1 MEIIVKVMRLCVTV
15 FFVSVAYAQSA
26 SQSPSQSADKPTFE
40 IASVQVSPRA
50 TWAKTPPN
58 AMQGGF
64 LVGDRYEIHRATML
78 DLIHLAWQVDA
89 DKIYGG
95 PSWLDY
101 DKFDIVAKTAP
112 GTRAETL
119 RRMLQSL
126 LAERFQLV
134 VMPDTKPLPAYVLSA
149 GKDQTR
155 LKAAEGASAEG
166 CKNAQ
171 TRLNG
176 SGPPTAE
183 IRCQSVTMD
192 EFASGMRRLA
202 TAFFERLPVVNSTH
216 IEGAWDIDLKYP
228 ARIMRIT
235 PSGIQS
241 ENGNSLFEAV
251 EKQLGL
257 KLELGK
263 TPQQVL
269 SVASARE
276 QPTRDRAGAA
286 DALPPLPPPQF
297 EVAAIRVCDP
307 KAPAVGGSGPAIVT
321 PRIEPGGRVTATCY
335 PLLLLLRQALNL
347 TASQDI
353 VGLPKSLQ
361 GGTIA
366 NRISITARAPAGTAP
381 NEVTEAAQM
390 RDILN
395 PLLKSLLVDRY
406 KLTYHYEDRP
416 ADALT
421 LVATKPKLTKADTS
435 GRTGCS
441 PSNQAGLTKLTCR
454 NITMAQFAEQIPG
467 IYPAARYPVV
477 DGTYLDGAWDFAVEY
492 NPVGV
497 LLQQLSAQQSA
508 AGARGGDAT
517 ANSDIPEPAGPT
529 NLAEAIEK
537 QIGLKLETHKRPAPV
552 LVIDHMEDEP
562 TDN

>member
-1 MEIIVKVMRLCVTV
+1 MHLSVAAL
-15 FFVSVAYAQSA
+15 FVSVAYSQSA
-26 SQSPSQSADKPTFE
+26 SPSDKPTFE
-40 IASVQVSPRA
+40 IASVHVSPRA
-50 TWAKTPPN
+50 TWAKNVAPN

-78 DLIHLAWQVDA
+78 DLIHLAYQVDA

-119 RRMLQSL
+119 RLMLQSL
-126 LAERFQLV
+126 LADRFQLA

-149 GKDQTR
+149 GKDQSK
-155 LKAAEGASAEG
+155 LKAAEGASAED
-166 CKNAQ
+166 CKNTQ

-192 EFASGMRRLA
+192 EFVSGVRRLA
-202 TAFFERLPVVNSTH
+202 TAFFEGLPVVNSTH
-216 IEGAWDIDLKYP
+216 IEGSWDIDLKYP
-228 ARIMRIT
+228 ARVMRIT
-235 PSGIQS
+235 PTGIQS

-251 EKQLGL
+251 EKQLSL

-269 SVASARE
+269 SVESARE
-276 QPTRDRAGAA
+276 QPTADRAGSD

-307 KAPAVGGSGPAIVT
+307 KAPAIGGPGPGIVT
-321 PRIEPGGRVTATCY
+321 PRIEPGGRVTATCF

-347 TASQDI
+347 GASQDI
-353 VGLPKSLQ
+353 AGLPKSLQ
-361 GGTIA
+361 GGPLA

-381 NEVTEAAQM
+381 NEVTESART
-390 RDILN
+390 RDILK
-395 PLLKSLLVDRY
+395 PMLKDLLVDRY

-416 ADALT
+416 TDALT
-421 LVATKPKLTKADTS
+421 LLATKPKLTKADTS

-441 PSNQAGLTKLTCR
+441 QSNQSGLSAIKLTCR
-454 NITMAQFAEQIPG
+454 NITMAQFAEQSLG
-467 IYPAARYPVV
+467 IYPAARYPVL
-477 DGTYLDGAWDFAVEY
+477 DGTRLDGAWDFVVEY
-492 NPVGV
+492 NPVAV

-508 AGARGGDAT
+508 LGARGDAT
-517 ANSDIPEPAGPT
+517 AN
-529 NLAEAIEK
+529 NEA
-537 QIGLKLETHKRPAPV
+537 P
-552 LVIDHMEDEP
+552 
-562 TDN
+562 

>member
-1 MEIIVKVMRLCVTV
+1 MEITTKVMHLPVAAL
-15 FFVSVAYAQSA
+15 FLSVVYAQSA
-26 SQSPSQSADKPTFE
+26 SQSDKPTFE

-50 TWAKTPPN
+50 TWAKTAPN

-64 LVGDRYEIHRATML
+64 LAGDRYEIHRATML
-78 DLIHLAWQVDA
+78 DLIRLAYRVDA

-101 DKFDIVAKTAP
+101 DRFDIVAKTAP

-126 LAERFQLV
+126 LADRFQLV

-149 GKDQTR
+149 GKDQPK
-155 LKAAEGASAEG
+155 LKAAEGASAED
-166 CKNAQ
+166 CKNTQ
-171 TRLNG
+171 TRLNA

-183 IRCQSVTMD
+183 IRCQSVTID
-192 EFASGMRRLA
+192 EFVSGLRRLA
-202 TAFFERLPVVNSTH
+202 TAFFEGLPLVNSTH
-216 IEGAWDIDLKYP
+216 IEGSWDIDLKYP
-228 ARIMRIT
+228 ARVMRIT
-235 PSGIQS
+235 PGGIES

-269 SVASARE
+269 SVESARE
-276 QPTRDRAGAA
+276 QPTPDPAGTG

-297 EVAAIRVCDP
+297 EVAAIRACDTN
-307 KAPAVGGSGPAIVT
+307 APLTGGTRPAIVT

-347 TASQDI
+347 VASQDI

-361 GGTIA
+361 GSTIA
-366 NRISITARAPAGTAP
+366 NLISITGRAPAGTAP
-381 NEVTEAAQM
+381 NEVIDAART

-395 PLLKSLLVDRY
+395 PMLKDLLVDRY

-416 ADALT
+416 TDALT
-421 LVATKPKLTKADTS
+421 LVATKPKLTRADAS

-441 PSNQAGLTKLTCR
+441 QSNQSGLTAVKLTCR
-454 NITMAQFAEQIPG
+454 NITMAQFAEQILG

-477 DGTYLDGAWDFAVEY
+477 DGTHLDGAWDFVVEC
-492 NPVGV
+492 NPLGV

-508 AGARGGDAT
+508 LGARGDAT
-517 ANSDIPEPAGPT
+517 ANNDVPELAGPAGPT

-552 LVIDHMEDEP
+552 LVIDHMEDTP